1 MFKQLTLAAA
11 ALTMGT
17 TALVVPTAPVQ
28 AQGFFDGGNADYY
41 GGQRW
46 RDRDRYDRY
55 DRYDRRDYRNRRYY
69 GNDRRYS
76 RRARERCNDGDGGTI
91 VGAIAGGLLG
101 NQVAG
106 RGDRLLGTIIGGGAG
121 ALAGRAIDRSDR
133 PGYCRR

>member
-17 TALVVPTAPVQ
+17 TALVVPTAPAQ
-28 AQGFFDGGNADYY
+28 AQGYY
-41 GGQRW
+41 GYNGDAGYYGQRY
-46 RDRDRYDRY
+46 R
-55 DRYDRRDYRNRRYY
+55 DRRDYRRYDDRRYY
-69 GNDRRYS
+69 GNDRRYY
-76 RRARERCNDGDGGTI
+76 RNRARERCNDGDGGTI